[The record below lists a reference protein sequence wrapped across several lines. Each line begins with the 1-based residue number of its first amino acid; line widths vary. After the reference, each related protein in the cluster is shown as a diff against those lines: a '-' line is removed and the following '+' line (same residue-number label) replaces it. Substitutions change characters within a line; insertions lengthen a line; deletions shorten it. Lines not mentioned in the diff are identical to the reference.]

1 MNITIN
7 GQPHEIADNSNLI
20 DVLDKIRIENRF
32 GMAIAVNNV
41 VVPKTKWEKHIVQ
54 NQDDI
59 LIINAIFGG

>member
-20 DVLDKIRIENRF
+20 DVLDKNRIENRF
-32 GMAIAVNNV
+32 GMAVAVNNV
-41 VVPKTKWEKHIVQ
+41 VVSKTEWEKHIVQ